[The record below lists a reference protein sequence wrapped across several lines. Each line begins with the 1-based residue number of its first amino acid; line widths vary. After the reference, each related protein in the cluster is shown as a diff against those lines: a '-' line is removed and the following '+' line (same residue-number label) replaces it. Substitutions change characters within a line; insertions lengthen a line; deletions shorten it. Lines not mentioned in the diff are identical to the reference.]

1 MSGQFAEVLI
11 DYSIY
16 LIGFIV
22 LFLILGIFVFLSK
35 FAIFRFTGR
44 TILYSIQ
51 IVFNLIATGL
61 LILVITGVLIGL
73 ILLGSYQFD
82 LFLVNGESLMF
93 GDQMLIPTAAI
104 LAACCVIGGVL
115 GSILFSLL
123 PLSSISFMALVYGA
137 SAFSL
142 VAVGPIF
149 LKEYVPAVEISFS
162 HLLLLSLALPVVF
175 FVYAIGSSH
184 NRKEALREM
193 SYREQQQYLIEEQRR
208 NEKNKGLIFPWI
220 TYRKRAQKKRRYH

>member
-1 MSGQFAEVLI
+1 
-11 DYSIY
+11 
-16 LIGFIV
+16 
-22 LFLILGIFVFLSK
+22 LSN
-35 FAIFRFTGR
+35 I
-44 TILYSIQ
+44 S
-51 IVFNLIATGL
+51 
-61 LILVITGVLIGL
+61 
-73 ILLGSYQFD
+73 
-82 LFLVNGESLMF
+82 FLV
-93 GDQMLIPTAAI
+93 
-104 LAACCVIGGVL
+104 
-115 GSILFSLL
+115 
-123 PLSSISFMALVYGA
+123 LVYGA
-137 SAFSL
+137 CSFSL

>member
-1 MSGQFAEVLI
+1 MAGQFAEVLI

-35 FAIFRFTGR
+35 FAIFRFAGR

-123 PLSSISFMALVYGA
+123 PLSNISFMALVYGA

-175 FVYAIGSSH
+175 FVYSIGSSH